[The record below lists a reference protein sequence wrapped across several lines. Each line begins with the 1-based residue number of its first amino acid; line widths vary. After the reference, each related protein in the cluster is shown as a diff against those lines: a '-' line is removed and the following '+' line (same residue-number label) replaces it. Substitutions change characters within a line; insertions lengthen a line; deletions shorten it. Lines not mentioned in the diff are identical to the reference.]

1 VGVKGGVNVD
11 PRMHDRRPFAVALIL
26 SLCLVSAS
34 QAGALHISGT
44 VNYDIKHLSDQ
55 KLSADGLVLSRDQL
69 TGTIKSTPPGDKIDG
84 SIQTCIGAM
93 VLKAG
98 KAISGNGYCDTVDAD
113 GHVWWLTWSAG
124 SEKSNWTVVGGTGKY
139 LGLSGSGTTFSI
151 DADLQ
156 SAAST
161 TWPQGYVGDLNFK

>member
-1 VGVKGGVNVD
+1 MEGMM
-11 PRMHDRRPFAVALIL
+11 RDRRPFAVGLAL
-26 SLCLVSAS
+26 SLCFMTAS
-34 QAGALHISGT
+34 QAGAMQISGT
-44 VNYDIKHLSDQ
+44 VDYDIKHLSDQ
-55 KLSADGLVLSRDQL
+55 PLSADGLVLSRDQL
-69 TGTIKSTPPGDKIDG
+69 TGTIKSTPPGDKIDK
-84 SIQTCIGAM
+84 SIQTCIGAI

-113 GHVWWLTWSAG
+113 GDVWWLTWSAG

-151 DADLQ
+151 NADLQ

-161 TWPQGYVGDLNFK
+161 SWPQGYAGELNFK